1 MIKKRTIAIAHEK
14 ARNNDIKY
22 TDGTADF
29 LYVGRN
35 FYMVFAN
42 GWEVSVSYM
51 SEANARGRKVFED
64 NDTLYASTDTAEVMI
79 KPPSDKE
86 GNYLFSE
93 FVTGYYNEQT
103 SDQIAQ
109 HIARTQSYPK
119 FTS

>member
-1 MIKKRTIAIAHEK
+1 MTKKRTIAIAHEK
-14 ARNNDIKY
+14 ARNNKFKF
-22 TDGTADF
+22 DGEDF
-29 LYVGRN
+29 LYVGKN

-51 SEANARGRKVFED
+51 SGAKATGRKMFED

-79 KPPSDKE
+79 KPPSDKD
-86 GNYLFSE
+86 GSYLVNE
-93 FVTGYYNEQT
+93 FVTGYYDEQT

-119 FTS
+119 FSS